1 MRFDAEIIVP
11 DLPLIDTDSPGFNI
25 LITGNRQRLRQ
36 PVVYPLGLI
45 FYRFSS
51 LNPR

>member
-25 LITGNRQRLRQ
+25 LITGNRQRL
-36 PVVYPLGLI
+36 PAA
-45 FYRFSS
+45 SS
-51 LNPR
+51 VPIGFDILPF